1 MAIPES
7 QLDTWSR
14 QGTTAS
20 ATALYERIRT
30 ALQNDTALQGRN
42 FDVFLQGSY
51 RNSTNIRG
59 DSDVDVI
66 AMLTDTYM
74 PEYGAL
80 DAYTKT
86 AVEGSSGSAT
96 YTLTDFRR
104 DVSNAIRRAFPSHN
118 ITEGGKSI
126 KIPRTSNNIPADVVP
141 CLEYRLYLP
150 PQSLLGDATY
160 VEGIWLWDV
169 QRGHAVTSYPKQSYD
184 NGVAKHGRTNQWYK
198 PTVRIFKNARGWM
211 EDNGLIQSG
220 TASSHAIEC
229 LLYNVPNQQ
238 FGSSYGDTV
247 VNVVNWLNGAD
258 LTNFVCQNVIQRLF
272 DSGHWTQQNARA
284 YIGSLIQMWNQW
296 GQQYARVRI

>member
-1 MAIPES
+1 MVIPEN
-7 QLDTWSR
+7 QLETWSR
-14 QGTTAS
+14 LGATDSAS
-20 ATALYERIRT
+20 ELYERIRN
-30 ALQNDTALQGRN
+30 ALQNDAALRGRN
-42 FDVFLQGSY
+42 FEVFLQGSY

-66 AMLTDTYM
+66 VRLNDTYM

-80 DAYTKT
+80 DAYTRSL
-86 AVEGSSGSAT
+86 VETRYPAT
-96 YTLTDFRR
+96 YTLTDLRR

-141 CLEYRLYLP
+141 CLAYRLYLP
-150 PQSLLGDATY
+150 PQTLLGNATY

-229 LLYNVPNQQ
+229 LLYNVPDQQ
-238 FGSSYGDTV
+238 FGGIYGDTV
-247 VNVVNWLNGAD
+247 VNVVNWLNSAD
-258 LTNFVCQNVIQRLF
+258 LTDFVCQNGIQRLF
-272 DSGHWTQQNARA
+272 DSGRWTQQNARA
-284 YIGSLIQMWNQW
+284 YIGALIQMWNQW

>member
-1 MAIPES
+1 MTIPEN

-14 QGTTAS
+14 QGATAS
-20 ATALYERIRT
+20 ATALYDRIRT
-30 ALQNDTALQGRN
+30 ALQNDTTLQGRN

-51 RNSTNIRG
+51 RNSTNIYG
-59 DSDVDVI
+59 DSDVDVV

-80 DAYTKT
+80 DAYTRT
-86 AVEGSSGSAT
+86 AVEGSSSSAT

-104 DVSNAIRRAFPSHN
+104 DVSNAIRRAFPIHA

-150 PQSLLGDATY
+150 PQTLQGEASHVD
-160 VEGIWLWDV
+160 GIWLWDV
-169 QRGHAVTSYPKQSYD
+169 QRGHAVTSYPKHSYD
-184 NGVAKHGRTNQWYK
+184 NGVTKHGRTNQWYK

-229 LLYNVPNQQ
+229 LLYNVPDQQ

-258 LTNFVCQNVIQRLF
+258 LTNFVCQNGIQRLF
-272 DSGHWTQQNARA
+272 DSGRWTQQNARA
-284 YIGSLIQMWNQW
+284 YIGALIQMWNQW

>member
-1 MAIPES
+1 MAIPEN
-7 QLDTWSR
+7 QLETWSR
-14 QGTTAS
+14 QGAMAT

-30 ALQNDTALQGRN
+30 ALKNDTALQGRD

-51 RNSTNIRG
+51 RNSTNIYG
-59 DSDVDVI
+59 DSDVDVV
-66 AMLTDTYM
+66 AMLKETFKPDYDYLD
-74 PEYGAL
+74 ESSKAL
-80 DAYTKT
+80 VKLGHVD
-86 AVEGSSGSAT
+86 AT

-104 DVSNAIRRAFPSHN
+104 DVSNAIRRAFPIHA

-150 PQSLLGDATY
+150 PKTLLADASH
-160 VEGIWLWDV
+160 VDGIWLWDV
-169 QRGHAVTSYPKQSYD
+169 QRHHAVTSFPKYSYD
-184 NGVAKHGRTNQWYK
+184 NSVAKHARTNQWYK

-229 LLYNVPNQQ
+229 LLYNVPDQQ

-258 LTNFVCQNVIQRLF
+258 LTDFVCQNGIQRLF
-272 DSGHWTQQNARA
+272 DSGRWTQQNARA
-284 YIGSLIQMWNQW
+284 YIGALIQMWNQW

>member
-14 QGTTAS
+14 QGATAS

-30 ALQNDTALQGRN
+30 ALENDTVLQGRN
-42 FDVFLQGSY
+42 FEVFLQGSY
-51 RNSTNIRG
+51 RNSTNIYG
-59 DSDVDVI
+59 DSDVDVV
-66 AMLTDTYM
+66 AMLKETFKPDYSYLD
-74 PEYGAL
+74 ESNKAL
-80 DAYTKT
+80 VK
-86 AVEGSSGSAT
+86 SGHVDAT
-96 YTLTDFRR
+96 YTLTDFRLN
-104 DVSNAIRRAFPSHN
+104 VSAAIRRAFPTHN

-126 KIPRTSNNIPADVVP
+126 KIPRTSNNIPADIVP

-150 PQSLLGDATY
+150 PKTLLGDASH
-160 VEGIWLWDV
+160 VDGIWLWDV
-169 QRGHAVTSYPKQSYD
+169 NKAQACISFPKQSYD

-229 LLYNVPNQQ
+229 LIYNVPDQH
-238 FGSSYGDTV
+238 FGSSYGDTL
-247 VNVVNWLNGAD
+247 VNALNWLNSAD
-258 LTNFVCQNVIQRLF
+258 LTNFVCQNGIQRLF
-272 DSGHWTQQNARA
+272 DSGRWTQQNART
-284 YIGSLIQMWNQW
+284 YIGALIQMWNQW

>member
-1 MAIPES
+1 MAIPEN
-7 QLDTWSR
+7 QLETWSR
-14 QGTTAS
+14 QGATAS

-30 ALQNDTALQGRN
+30 ALKNDTALQGRD

-51 RNSTNIRG
+51 RNSTNIYG
-59 DSDVDVI
+59 DSDVDVV
-66 AMLTDTYM
+66 AMLKETFKPDYDHLD
-74 PEYGAL
+74 ESSKAL
-80 DAYTKT
+80 VKLGHVD
-86 AVEGSSGSAT
+86 AT

-150 PQSLLGDATY
+150 PQTLLSDATY

-184 NGVAKHGRTNQWYK
+184 NGVAKHERTNQWYK

-229 LLYNVPNQQ
+229 LLYNVPDQQ
-238 FGSSYGDTV
+238 FGSSYGDTI
-247 VNVVNWLNGAD
+247 VNVVNWLNNAD
-258 LTNFVCQNVIQRLF
+258 LTDFVCQNGIQRLF
-272 DSGHWTQQNARA
+272 DSGRWTQPNART
-284 YIGSLIQMWNQW
+284 YIGALIQMWNQW

>member
-1 MAIPES
+1 MAIPEN
-7 QLDTWSR
+7 QLETWSR
-14 QGTTAS
+14 QGATAT

-30 ALQNDTALQGRN
+30 ALKNDTALQGRD

-51 RNSTNIRG
+51 RNSTNIYG
-59 DSDVDVI
+59 DSDVDVV
-66 AMLTDTYM
+66 AMLKETFKPDYDYLD
-74 PEYGAL
+74 ESSKAL
-80 DAYTKT
+80 VKLGHVD
-86 AVEGSSGSAT
+86 AT

-104 DVSNAIRRAFPSHN
+104 DVSNAIRRAFPIHA

-150 PQSLLGDATY
+150 PKTLLADASH
-160 VEGIWLWDV
+160 VDGIWLWDV
-169 QRGHAVTSYPKQSYD
+169 QRHHAVTSFPKYSYD
-184 NGVAKHGRTNQWYK
+184 NGVAKHARTNQWYK

-229 LLYNVPNQQ
+229 LLYNVPDQQ

-258 LTNFVCQNVIQRLF
+258 LTNFVCQNGIQRLF
-272 DSGHWTQQNARA
+272 DSGRWTQQNARA
-284 YIGSLIQMWNQW
+284 YIGALIQMWNQ
-296 GQQYARVRI
+296 

>member
-1 MAIPES
+1 MAIPEN
-7 QLDTWSR
+7 QLETWSS
-14 QGTTAS
+14 QGATAS
-20 ATALYERIRT
+20 ASALYERIRN
-30 ALQNDTALQGRN
+30 ALKNDAVLAHRN

-51 RNSTNIRG
+51 RNSTNILG
-59 DSDVDVI
+59 DSDVDVVVR
-66 AMLTDTYM
+66 LNDTYM
-74 PEYGAL
+74 PGYGAL
-80 DAYTKT
+80 DAYTRSV
-86 AVEGSSGSAT
+86 VEGRSSSAT

-150 PQSLLGDATY
+150 PQTLLGDPAY

-184 NGVAKHGRTNQWYK
+184 NGVAKHERTNQWYK

-211 EDNGLIQSG
+211 EDNGLTQSG

-229 LLYNVPNQQ
+229 LLYNVPDQQ

-247 VNVVNWLNGAD
+247 VNVVSWLNGAD
-258 LTNFVCQNVIQRLF
+258 LADFVCPASSVC
-272 DSGHWTQQNARA
+272 STQDAGRSRTRA
-284 YIGSLIQMWNQW
+284 PTS
-296 GQQYARVRI
+296 VR

>member
-7 QLDTWSR
+7 QLETWSR
-14 QGTTAS
+14 QGTTDS
-20 ATALYERIRT
+20 ATALYERIRN
-30 ALQNDTALQGRN
+30 ALQNDAALRNRN
-42 FDVFLQGSY
+42 FEVFLQGSY

-59 DSDVDVI
+59 DSDVDVV

-80 DAYTKT
+80 DAYTRSV
-86 AVEGSSGSAT
+86 VEGSSNSAT
-96 YTLTDFRR
+96 YTHTDFRR
-104 DVSNAIRRAFPSHN
+104 DVLIAIRRAFPMHN

-150 PQSLLGDATY
+150 PQTLLGEASHVD
-160 VEGIWLWDV
+160 GIWLWDV
-169 QRGHAVTSYPKQSYD
+169 QRGHAVTSYPKHSYD
-184 NGVAKHGRTNQWYK
+184 NGVTKHGRTNQWYK

-229 LLYNVPNQQ
+229 LLYNVPDQQ
-238 FGSSYGDTV
+238 FGSSYSDTV

-258 LTNFVCQNVIQRLF
+258 LTNFVCQNGIQRLF
-272 DSGHWTQQNARA
+272 DSGRWTQQNARA
-284 YIGSLIQMWNQW
+284 YIGALIQMWNQW

>member
-1 MAIPES
+1 MAIPEN
-7 QLDTWSR
+7 QLETWSR
-14 QGTTAS
+14 QGATAT

-30 ALQNDTALQGRN
+30 ALKNDTALQGRD

-51 RNSTNIRG
+51 RNSTNIYG
-59 DSDVDVI
+59 DSDVDVV
-66 AMLTDTYM
+66 AMLKETFKPDYDYLD
-74 PEYGAL
+74 ESSKAL
-80 DAYTKT
+80 VKLGHVD
-86 AVEGSSGSAT
+86 AT

-104 DVSNAIRRAFPSHN
+104 DVSNAIRRAFPIHA

-150 PQSLLGDATY
+150 PKTLLADASH
-160 VEGIWLWDV
+160 VDGIWLWDV
-169 QRGHAVTSYPKQSYD
+169 QRHHAVTSFPKHSYD
-184 NGVAKHGRTNQWYK
+184 NGVAKHARTNQWYK

-229 LLYNVPNQQ
+229 LLYNVPDQQ

-258 LTNFVCQNVIQRLF
+258 LTDFVCQNGIQRLF
-272 DSGHWTQQNARA
+272 DSGRWTQQNARA
-284 YIGSLIQMWNQW
+284 YIGALIQMWNQW

>member
-7 QLDTWSR
+7 QLETWSR
-14 QGTTAS
+14 QGTTDS
-20 ATALYERIRT
+20 ATALYERIRN
-30 ALQNDTALQGRN
+30 ALQNDAALRNRN
-42 FDVFLQGSY
+42 FEVFLQGSY

-59 DSDVDVI
+59 DSDVDVV

-80 DAYTKT
+80 DAYTRSV
-86 AVEGSSGSAT
+86 VEGRSDSAT
-96 YTLTDFRR
+96 YTHTDFRR
-104 DVSNAIRRAFPSHN
+104 DVFSAIRRAFPTHN
-118 ITEGGKSI
+118 VTEGGKSI

-150 PQSLLGDATY
+150 PQTLLGEASHVD
-160 VEGIWLWDV
+160 GIWLWDV
-169 QRGHAVTSYPKQSYD
+169 QRGHAVTSYPKHSYD
-184 NGVAKHGRTNQWYK
+184 NGVTKHGRTIQWYK

-211 EDNGLIQSG
+211 EENGLIQSG

-229 LLYNVPNQQ
+229 LLYNVPDQQ

-258 LTNFVCQNVIQRLF
+258 LTNFVCQNGIQRLF
-272 DSGHWTQQNARA
+272 DSGRWTQQNARA
-284 YIGSLIQMWNQW
+284 YIGALIQMWNQW

>member
-7 QLDTWSR
+7 QLETWSR
-14 QGTTAS
+14 QGTTDS
-20 ATALYERIRT
+20 ATALYERIRN
-30 ALQNDTALQGRN
+30 ALQNDAALRNRN
-42 FDVFLQGSY
+42 FEVFLQGSY

-59 DSDVDVI
+59 DSDVDVV

-80 DAYTKT
+80 DAYTRSV
-86 AVEGSSGSAT
+86 VEGRSNSAT
-96 YTLTDFRR
+96 YTHTDFRR
-104 DVSNAIRRAFPSHN
+104 DVLSAIRSAFPTHN
-118 ITEGGKSI
+118 VTEGGKSI

-150 PQSLLGDATY
+150 PKSLLGDASHID
-160 VEGIWLWDV
+160 GIWLWDV
-169 QRGHAVTSYPKQSYD
+169 QRNHEVTSFPKHSYD
-184 NGVAKHGRTNQWYK
+184 NGVTKHGRTNQWYK

-229 LLYNVPNQQ
+229 LLYNVPDQQ

-258 LTNFVCQNVIQRLF
+258 LTNFVCQNGIQRLF
-272 DSGHWTQQNARA
+272 DSGRWTQQNARA
-284 YIGSLIQMWNQW
+284 YIGALIQMWNQW

>member
-7 QLDTWSR
+7 QLTTWSR
-14 QGTTAS
+14 QGTTDSAS
-20 ATALYERIRT
+20 VFYERIRI
-30 ALQNDTALQGRN
+30 ALKNDAALRNRN
-42 FDVFLQGSY
+42 FEVFLQGSY

-59 DSDVDVI
+59 DSDVDVV

-80 DAYTKT
+80 DAYTRGV
-86 AVEGSSGSAT
+86 VEGRASSAT
-96 YTLTDFRR
+96 YSLTDFRR
-104 DVSNAIRRAFPSHN
+104 DVSSAIRRTFPTHN

-150 PQSLLGDATY
+150 PQTLLSDASH
-160 VEGIWLWDV
+160 VDGIWLWDV
-169 QRGHAVTSYPKQSYD
+169 QRTHSVISFPKQSYD
-184 NGVAKHGRTNQWYK
+184 NGVAKHQRTNQWHK

-229 LLYNVPNQQ
+229 LLYNVPDQQ
-238 FGSSYGDTV
+238 FGSSYVDTF

-258 LTNFVCQNVIQRLF
+258 LTNLVCQNGIQRLF
-272 DSGHWTQQNARA
+272 DPGRWTIQNART
-284 YIGSLIQMWNQW
+284 YIGALIQMWNQW

>member
-1 MAIPES
+1 MAIPEN
-7 QLDTWSR
+7 QLETWSH
-14 QGTTAS
+14 QGATAS

-30 ALQNDTALQGRN
+30 ALKNDNALQGRN

-51 RNSTNIRG
+51 RNSTNIYG
-59 DSDVDVI
+59 DSDVDVV
-66 AMLTDTYM
+66 AMLKETFKPDYDYLD
-74 PEYGAL
+74 ESSKAL
-80 DAYTKT
+80 VKLGHVD
-86 AVEGSSGSAT
+86 AT

-104 DVSNAIRRAFPSHN
+104 DVSSAIRRAFPIHA

-150 PQSLLGDATY
+150 PKTLLADAPH
-160 VEGIWLWDV
+160 VDGIWLWDV
-169 QRGHAVTSYPKQSYD
+169 QRHHAVTSFPKYSYD

-229 LLYNVPNQQ
+229 LLYNVPDNL
-238 FGSSYGDTV
+238 FGASYATTV
-247 VNVVNWLNGAD
+247 FNILKWLNDAD
-258 LTNFVCQNVIQRLF
+258 LTDFVCQNGIQRLF
-272 DSGHWTQQNARA
+272 DSGRWTQQNARA
-284 YIGSLIQMWNQW
+284 YIGALIQMWNQW

>member
-1 MAIPES
+1 MAIPEN

-14 QGTTAS
+14 QGATAS

-51 RNSTNIRG
+51 RNSTNIHG
-59 DSDVDVI
+59 DSDVDVV
-66 AMLTDTYM
+66 AMLMETFKPDYDYLD
-74 PEYGAL
+74 ESSKAL
-80 DAYTKT
+80 VK
-86 AVEGSSGSAT
+86 SGHVDAT

-104 DVSNAIRRAFPSHN
+104 DVSGAIRRAFPTHN

-150 PQSLLGDATY
+150 PQTLLGDASH
-160 VEGIWLWDV
+160 VDGIWLWDV
-169 QRGHAVTSYPKQSYD
+169 QRHHAVTSFPKYSYD
-184 NGVAKHGRTNQWYK
+184 NGVDKHARTNQWYK

-229 LLYNVPNQQ
+229 LLYNVPDQQ
-238 FGSSYGDTV
+238 FGSSYGDTF

-258 LTNFVCQNVIQRLF
+258 LTNFVCQNGIQRLF
-272 DSGHWTQQNARA
+272 DQGRWTTQDARA
-284 YIGSLIQMWNQW
+284 YIGALIQMWNQW
-296 GQQYARVRI
+296 GQQYARVRV

>member
-14 QGTTAS
+14 QGATTS
-20 ATALYERIRT
+20 ATALYDRIRT
-30 ALQNDTALQGRN
+30 VLQNDTALQGRN

-59 DSDVDVI
+59 DSDVDVVVR
-66 AMLTDTYM
+66 LNDTYM

-80 DAYTKT
+80 DTYTRIV
-86 AVEGSSGSAT
+86 VEGRSSSST
-96 YTLTDFRR
+96 YSLTDFRR
-104 DVSNAIRRAFPSHN
+104 DVANAVRRAFPSHN

-150 PQSLLGDATY
+150 PQTLLGDATY
-160 VEGIWLWDV
+160 VDGIWLWDV
-169 QRGHAVTSYPKQSYD
+169 QRNHAVTSYPKQSYD
-184 NGVAKHGRTNQWYK
+184 NGVAKHGRTSQWYK

-229 LLYNVPNQQ
+229 LLYNVPDQQ

-258 LTNFVCQNVIQRLF
+258 LTDFVCQNGIQGLF
-272 DSGHWTQQNARA
+272 DSGRWTQQNARA
-284 YIGSLIQMWNQW
+284 YIGALIQMWNQW

>member
-1 MAIPES
+1 MAIPEN
-7 QLDTWSR
+7 QLETWSR
-14 QGTTAS
+14 QGATAS
-20 ATALYERIRT
+20 ASALYERIQN
-30 ALQNDTALQGRN
+30 ALQNDAVLAPRN

-59 DSDVDVI
+59 DSDVDVVV
-66 AMLTDTYM
+66 MLR
-74 PEYGAL
+74 
-80 DAYTKT
+80 DAFKPDYSLLNDY
-86 AVEGSSGSAT
+86 ARASVQAGLQDAT
-96 YTLTDFRR
+96 YDLPEFRS

-141 CLEYRLYLP
+141 CLAYRLYLP
-150 PQSLLGDATY
+150 PQTLLGDATY

-169 QRGHAVTSYPKQSYD
+169 NKAQACVSFPKQSYD
-184 NGVAKHGRTNQWYK
+184 NGVAKHGRTSQRYK

-229 LLYNVPNQQ
+229 LLYNVPDSL
-238 FGSSYGDTV
+238 FGTSYATTV
-247 VNVVNWLNGAD
+247 FNILKWLNDAD
-258 LTNFVCQNVIQRLF
+258 LTDFVCQNGIQRLF
-272 DSGHWTQQNARA
+272 DSGRWTQQNARA
-284 YIGSLIQMWNQW
+284 YIGALIQMWNQW

>member
-1 MAIPES
+1 MAIPEN
-7 QLDTWSR
+7 QLETWSR
-14 QGTTAS
+14 QGATAT

-30 ALQNDTALQGRN
+30 ALKNDTALQGRD

-51 RNSTNIRG
+51 RNSTNIYG
-59 DSDVDVI
+59 DSDVDVV
-66 AMLTDTYM
+66 AMLKETFKPDYDYLD
-74 PEYGAL
+74 ESSKAL
-80 DAYTKT
+80 VKLGHVD
-86 AVEGSSGSAT
+86 AT

-104 DVSNAIRRAFPSHN
+104 DVTNAIRRTFPTHN

-141 CLEYRLYLP
+141 SLEYRLYLP
-150 PQSLLGDATY
+150 PKTLLADASH
-160 VEGIWLWDV
+160 VDGIWLWDV
-169 QRGHAVTSYPKQSYD
+169 QRHHAVTSFPKYSYD
-184 NGVAKHGRTNQWYK
+184 NGVAKHARTNQWYK

-229 LLYNVPNQQ
+229 LLYNVPDQQ

-258 LTNFVCQNVIQRLF
+258 LTDFVCQNGIQRLF
-272 DSGHWTQQNARA
+272 DSGRWTQQNARA
-284 YIGSLIQMWNQW
+284 YIGALIQMWNQW